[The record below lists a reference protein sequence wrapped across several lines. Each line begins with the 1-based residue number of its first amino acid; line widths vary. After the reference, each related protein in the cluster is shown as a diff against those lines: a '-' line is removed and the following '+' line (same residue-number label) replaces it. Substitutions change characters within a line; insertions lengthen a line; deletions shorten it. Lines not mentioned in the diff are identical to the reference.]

1 MKKWQKII
9 SVIIGGAIGICLAIS
24 LICIFDSKDSS
35 PRLLSMSKFD
45 SGYAEMLFIDQ
56 GAWGSYVELKIYDYD
71 MKLME
76 SIFMRSEDT
85 TPSLDSII
93 GKDVYI
99 SYQNLP
105 GNDSI
110 LEHERCLL
118 GESLRGKDKLKY
130 NYHFRNIQ

>member
-1 MKKWQKII
+1 M
-9 SVIIGGAIGICLAIS
+9 IIGGAISICLVIS

-35 PRLLSMSKFD
+35 PHRLSMSKYD

-56 GAWGSYVELKIYDYD
+56 GAWGSYVELKIYDFD

-76 SIFMRSEDT
+76 SIFMRSEDAI
-85 TPSLDSII
+85 PSLDSIK

-105 GNDSI
+105 SNDSI
-110 LEHERCLL
+110 LGHDRCVL
-118 GESLRGKDKLKY
+118 GESLWSKDKLKY
-130 NYHFRNIQ
+130 NYHFRSIR